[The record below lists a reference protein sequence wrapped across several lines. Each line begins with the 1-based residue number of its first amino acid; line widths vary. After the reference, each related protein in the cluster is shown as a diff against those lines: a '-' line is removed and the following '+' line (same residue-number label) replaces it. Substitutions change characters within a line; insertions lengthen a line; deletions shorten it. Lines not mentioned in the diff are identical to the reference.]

1 MFGWARAAAN
11 CDCFLSAVVK
21 MLKIILENSPSKFV
35 GLTYCFPFELY
46 FMCIEIHVFV
56 TFGGS

>member
-1 MFGWARAAAN
+1 
-11 CDCFLSAVVK
+11 
-21 MLKIILENSPSKFV
+21 MLKIILEISPWKFV
-35 GLTYCFPFELY
+35 GLTYRFWFELY